1 MKYFS
6 SLIAFLFLLILA
18 AASEAVVYQY
28 FDEEG
33 TLIITDNPYGVRK
46 PRQPVDRARH
56 PNLTFRD
63 DVSYEYYPVQ
73 GANLSDVMADIRN
86 QGMLRSEHGTPFAAE
101 TRWNIGWSYDYQSSF
116 AVEADRIVATVH
128 ITNVRFDSRITVML
142 PNLSA
147 GPVFSE
153 IENEHWERFLG
164 DLLEH
169 EHDHVRIILYPRYRD
184 EALARMN
191 TVRTLTLPHREGINI
206 DAEISRVVE
215 DETAE
220 IGHAMIRTIRE
231 KNDEYDRL
239 TDHGL
244 KHYLRQTFFIREG
257 IVPD

>member
-1 MKYFS
+1 MKHLS
-6 SLIAFLFLLILA
+6 PLIACLFLLTLA
-18 AASEAVVYQY
+18 AAAEAVVYQY

-56 PNLTFRD
+56 PDLTFRD

-73 GANLSDVMADIRN
+73 GTNLSDVMADIRN
-86 QGMLRSEHGTPFAAE
+86 QGMLRSEHGAPFAAE

-116 AVEADRIVATVH
+116 AVETDRIVATVQ
-128 ITNVRFDSRITVML
+128 ITNVRFDSRITVLL
-142 PNLSA
+142 PNLLD
-147 GPVFSE
+147 GPAFSN
-153 IENEHWERFLG
+153 IEAEHWERFLG

-169 EHDHVRIILYPRYRD
+169 EHDHVRIILHPRYRD
-184 EALARMN
+184 EALSRMN
-191 TVRTLTLPHREGINI
+191 TIRTLTLPHIQGINI
-206 DAEISRVVE
+206 DAEIRRVVE

-244 KHYLRQTFFIREG
+244 KHHLRQTFFMQEG
-257 IVPD
+257 IIPD